1 MDLKFVEDL
10 LQEKFQEEE
19 FTDCYLID
27 MDFSKAANRL
37 QVFIDSDSGFGFDKC
52 RRVSRFLEAYFDEKG
67 TFGEKYTLEVSSP
80 GLSRPLK
87 LKRQYIKN
95 IGRLIKIKK
104 TNGEV
109 LEGTLADVDGE
120 NLILTV
126 KNVQKRVHIDMVN
139 TAKILPSFK

>member
-1 MDLKFVEDL
+1 MDLKFVEGL
-10 LQEKFQEEE
+10 LHDKFQEVE
-19 FTDCYLID
+19 FSDCYLIE
-27 MDFSKAANRL
+27 MDFSNASNKL

-52 RRVSRFLEAYFDEKG
+52 RRISRYLESYFDENG

-95 IGRLIKIKK
+95 VGRLIKIK
-104 TNGEV
+104 TNNGEL
-109 LEGTLADVDGE
+109 LEGTLEDVVDDH
-120 NLILTV
+120 LILKI
-126 KNVQKRVHIDMVN
+126 KNIHKRVEIDMVN